1 MKKLQW
7 DPQLRLFFQNY
18 DKDGR
23 WIPDGLKNLKM
34 QRDKTT
40 KLELGMTELTQFT
53 VEELKDFC
61 KRLNKIVT
69 ANNPKRND
77 YIQALTEAHIEGQ
90 RMLNADNGQLFR
102 DQRLKTFVQLQ
113 KKDINKMKHT
123 ELRHYGKRLGITTA
137 ATDGKDKLAKT
148 LIQKLNEQH
157 IIVDTNHDVE
167 MKNNSAVVN
176 GMDIDGGANDVVTQ
190 VSTNNMDSI
199 TNQISAMKMD
209 VDEMSVATDFE
220 MQEMQNVRNLD
231 ASCDQVH
238 DDEL

>member
-1 MKKLQW
+1 
-7 DPQLRLFFQNY
+7 
-18 DKDGR
+18 
-23 WIPDGLKNLKM
+23 M

-53 VEELKDFC
+53 VEELRDFC

-69 ANNPKRND
+69 ANKPVRID

-102 DQRLKTFVQLQ
+102 DQQLKIFVQLQ
-113 KKDINKMKHT
+113 KKDISKMKHT
-123 ELRHYGKRLGITTA
+123 ELRHYGKRLGVTTA
-137 ATDGKDKLAKT
+137 KTDGTDKLAKT
-148 LIQKLNEQH
+148 LIQKLSEQH
-157 IIVDTNHDVE
+157 IIVDTNQDVQ
-167 MKNNSAVVN
+167 MKNHSAVDN
-176 GMDIDGGANDVVTQ
+176 GMDIDGGANDIVTQ
-190 VSTNNMDSI
+190 ASTNNMNSI

-220 MQEMQNVRNLD
+220 MQNVGNVD
-231 ASCDQVH
+231 VSCDQVH

>member
-1 MKKLQW
+1 M
-7 DPQLRLFFQNY
+7 
-18 DKDGR
+18 
-23 WIPDGLKNLKM
+23 
-34 QRDKTT
+34 
-40 KLELGMTELTQFT
+40 
-53 VEELKDFC
+53 
-61 KRLNKIVT
+61 NKIVT
-69 ANNPKRND
+69 ANNPVRID

-102 DQRLKTFVQLQ
+102 DQQLKIFVQLQ
-113 KKDINKMKHT
+113 KKDINKMKLT
-123 ELRHYGKRLGITTA
+123 ELRHYGKRLGVTTA
-137 ATDGKDKLAKT
+137 KTDGKDKLAKT